1 MNVDADVHAAIPA
14 PPVAVTAFQNVS
26 SVVTWML
33 RSPDSTCSGRNTDH
47 ASERTYTYSP
57 EPQIEDAQA
66 TPAMEY
72 AQVLPIQFHFHQYL
86 MSVL

>member
-33 RSPDSTCSGRNTDH
+33 RSPDSTCSSERTYRT
-47 ASERTYTYSP
+47 SERTYTYSP
-57 EPQIEDAQA
+57 EPAMDDGQPN
-66 TPAMEY
+66 PAMED